1 MERYRLVLKLH
12 VDKEIVQE
20 MCYEYWCTSN
30 IMKYREYHVNCI
42 SNEVKRGFVQR
53 NLCVL
58 NEKKRVSLFTC

>member
-1 MERYRLVLKLH
+1 
-12 VDKEIVQE
+12 

-30 IMKYREYHVNCI
+30 VMKYREYHVNCI